1 MWYWADNSSPAKMR
15 PDGWLG
21 SNMFR
26 GREIHDLR
34 SLNRVLGDGGL
45 VLAKRKP
52 FDLLAER
59 LFLLVGATEHQ
70 LNFFWPRLPSG
81 IAMAS
86 GWFKRRDLVC
96 RFRFSTPKG

>member
-52 FDLLAER
+52 FNLLAER
-59 LFLLVGATEHQ
+59 LFFTSRGDRTPIELFLASVAEWDCDGIRLVQA
-70 LNFFWPRLPSG
+70 
-81 IAMAS
+81 A
-86 GWFKRRDLVC
+86 
-96 RFRFSTPKG
+96 